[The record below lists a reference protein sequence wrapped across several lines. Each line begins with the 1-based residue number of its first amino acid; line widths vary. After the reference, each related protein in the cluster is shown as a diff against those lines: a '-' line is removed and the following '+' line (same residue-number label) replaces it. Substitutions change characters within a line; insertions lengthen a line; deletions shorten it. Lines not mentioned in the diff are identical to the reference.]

1 MSNLVP
7 ASRPSSVERSPE
19 VLLPKETSVVG
30 SKEDIG
36 KSDNHHDNSN
46 QYVTGIKLVL
56 IVASVALACFLM
68 LLDTMVV
75 STAIPRITDTFNSL
89 PDVGWY
95 ASAYQF
101 GSAAPQPLTGKVYT
115 HFNTKWSFLS
125 FFAIFEIGSILCGAA
140 VSSDMLIVGRA
151 VAGFGAAGIT
161 NGAITIISSCAPL
174 EKRPALIGLTM
185 GLMQVGLV
193 AGPLIGG
200 AFTTYT
206 TWRWCFYV
214 NLPVGA
220 FTALVILLV
229 RIPEQTPKQK
239 AFVIFS
245 RLHHYLDLI
254 GFALFAPAVLQL
266 LLALQ
271 YGGNQYPWR
280 SSTIIGLFCGS
291 GATFIVWLI
300 WNRHK
305 GDDALLP
312 HSMIKQTVV
321 WASGLFQAFMISA
334 VYGATFFLPI
344 YFQAINNVTAMLS
357 GVYLLPTILPQLLMS
372 GLSGVLL
379 QKMGFIIPIAVVGTI
394 FLALGSGLYSLL
406 QPGTSTG
413 DWVGFQILAG
423 VGSGLSMQLAII
435 SIQAAVGEEQLATGM
450 ALVIF
455 AQSLGPAIV
464 LVVCNV
470 IFNSSLKSQ
479 LQDKAPRTDAAAVI
493 QAGATGF
500 RAIVQRDDLPG
511 VLAAYAVSV
520 DRVFYFVAAVAA
532 ACIVVLWGM
541 GWHDLRTKDH
551 KVEDGAV
558 HSDKHGESV

>member
-1 MSNLVP
+1 
-7 ASRPSSVERSPE
+7 
-19 VLLPKETSVVG
+19 
-30 SKEDIG
+30 
-36 KSDNHHDNSN
+36 
-46 QYVTGIKLVL
+46 
-56 IVASVALACFLM
+56 
-68 LLDTMVV
+68 MVV

-115 HFNTKWSFLS
+115 HFNTKWSFLF
-125 FFAIFEIGSILCGAA
+125 FFAIFEIGSVLCGAA
-140 VSSDMLIVGRA
+140 ISSDMLIVGRA
-151 VAGFGAAGIT
+151 IAGFGAAGIT
-161 NGAITIISSCAPL
+161 NGSITIISSCAPL

-185 GLMQVGLV
+185 GLMQLGLV

-206 TWRWCFYV
+206 TWRWF
-214 NLPVGA
+214 GA

-229 RIPEQTPKQK
+229 RIPEQMPKQNPLVVFAK
-239 AFVIFS
+239 
-245 RLHHYLDLI
+245 LHHYLDLV

-271 YGGNQYPWR
+271 YGGNQFAWK
-280 SSTIIGLFCGS
+280 SSTVIGLFCGS
-291 GATFIVWLI
+291 GATFIVWLV
-300 WNRHK
+300 WNRYK

-312 HSMIKQTVV
+312 HSMIKQKVV
-321 WASGLFQAFMISA
+321 WASGLFQAFMLSA
-334 VYGATFFLPI
+334 VYGATYFLPI

-357 GVYLLPTILPQLLMS
+357 GVYLLPTILPQLVMA
-372 GLSGVLL
+372 GLSGVL
-379 QKMGFIIPIAVVGTI
+379 
-394 FLALGSGLYSLL
+394 YS
-406 QPGTSTG
+406 STG

-435 SIQAAVGEEQLATGM
+435 SIQAAVGEAQLATGM

-479 LQDKAPRTDAAAVI
+479 LQDKAPHTDAAAVI

-532 ACIVVLWGM
+532 ACIIVLWGM
-541 GWHDLRTKDH
+541 GWHDLRTKDN

-558 HSDKHGESV
+558 HSDNHEESA

>member
-1 MSNLVP
+1 MSDSKP
-7 ASRPSSVERSPE
+7 ASRPPSAERSPEPE
-19 VLLPKETSVVG
+19 VLLPKGTAEVG
-30 SKEDIG
+30 SKEDEGTLEI
-36 KSDNHHDNSN
+36 HHDNST
-46 QYVTGIKLVL
+46 QYVTGIKLAL
-56 IVASVALACFLM
+56 IVASVTLACFLM

-115 HFNTKWSFLS
+115 HFNTKWSFLA
-125 FFAIFEIGSILCGAA
+125 FFAIFEIGSVLCGAA

-185 GLMQVGLV
+185 GIMQLGLV

-200 AFTTYT
+200 AFTSYT

-229 RIPEQTPKQK
+229 RIPEQMPKQK
-239 AFVIFS
+239 PLVVLS
-245 RLHHYLDLI
+245 RLHHYLDLV

-271 YGGNQYPWR
+271 YGGNEYAWK
-280 SSTIIGLFCGS
+280 SSTVIGLFCGS
-291 GATFIVWLI
+291 GATFIVWLV
-300 WNRHK
+300 WNWYK

-312 HSMIKQTVV
+312 HSMIKQRVV

-344 YFQAINNVTAMLS
+344 YFQAINNATAILS
-357 GVYLLPTILPQLLMS
+357 GVYLLPTILPQLLMAS
-372 GLSGVLL
+372 LSGVIL
-379 QKMGFIIPIAVVGTI
+379 QKTGFIIPIAVVGTV
-394 FLALGSGLYSLL
+394 FLSVGSGLYSLL
-406 QPGTSTG
+406 QPGSSTG
-413 DWVGFQILAG
+413 DWVGFQILG
-423 VGSGLSMQLAII
+423 GIGSGLSMQLAII
-435 SIQAAVGEEQLATGM
+435 SIQAAVGEAQLATGM

-464 LVVCNV
+464 LVICNV
-470 IFNSSLKSQ
+470 IFNSSLKAQ
-479 LQDKAPRTDAAAVI
+479 LLDKAPGADAAAVI

-500 RAIVQRDDLPG
+500 RAIVSSEDLPG
-511 VLAAYAVSV
+511 VLGAYAVSV
-520 DRVFYFVAAVAA
+520 DRVFYFVAAIAA

-541 GWHDLRTKDH
+541 GWRDLRTQGK
-551 KVEDGAV
+551 KPEDGAV
-558 HSDKHGESV
+558 HSDQQGE

>member
-1 MSNLVP
+1 MSGSVP
-7 ASRPSSVERSPE
+7 SHRPSVERGPE
-19 VLLPKETSVVG
+19 VLPPKETSMVD
-30 SKEDIG
+30 SKEDVR
-36 KSDNHHDNSN
+36 KSEDHHDNSN
-46 QYVTGIKLVL
+46 QYVTGVKLVL

-115 HFNTKWSFLS
+115 HFNTKWAFLF
-125 FFAIFEIGSILCGAA
+125 FFAIFEIGSVLCGAA

-151 VAGFGAAGIT
+151 IAGFGAAGIT
-161 NGAITIISSCAPL
+161 NGSITIISSCAPL

-185 GLMQVGLV
+185 GLMQLGLV

-229 RIPEQTPKQK
+229 RIPEQMPKQNPLVVFAK
-239 AFVIFS
+239 
-245 RLHHYLDLI
+245 LHHYLDLV

-271 YGGNQYPWR
+271 YGGNQFAWK
-280 SSTIIGLFCGS
+280 SSTVIGLFCGS
-291 GATFIVWLI
+291 GATFIVWLF
-300 WNRHK
+300 WNRYK

-312 HSMIKQTVV
+312 HSMIKQKVV

-334 VYGATFFLPI
+334 VYGATYFLPI

-357 GVYLLPTILPQLLMS
+357 GVYLLPTILPQLVMA

-379 QKMGFIIPIAVVGTI
+379 QKMGFIIPIAVVGTV
-394 FLALGSGLYSLL
+394 FLSLGSGLYSLL
-406 QPGTSTG
+406 QPNSSTG

-435 SIQAAVGEEQLATGM
+435 SIQAAVGEAQLATGM

-479 LQDKAPRTDAAAVI
+479 LHDKAPHTDAAAVI

-532 ACIVVLWGM
+532 ACIIVLWGM
-541 GWHDLRTKDH
+541 GWHDLRTKDN

-558 HSDKHGESV
+558 HSDHHEDSA

>member
-1 MSNLVP
+1 MSDLVP
-7 ASRPSSVERSPE
+7 PSRRSSVERSPE
-19 VLLPKETSVVG
+19 VLLPKETSVMG

-36 KSDNHHDNSN
+36 KLDDHHDNSN
-46 QYVTGIKLVL
+46 EYVTGIKLAL

-140 VSSDMLIVGRA
+140 VSSDMLIIGRA

-185 GLMQVGLV
+185 GLMQIGLV

-200 AFTTYT
+200 AFTSYT

-229 RIPEQTPKQK
+229 RIPEQIPKQK
-239 AFVIFS
+239 AFVVFS
-245 RLHHYLDLI
+245 KLHHYLDLI

-271 YGGNQYPWR
+271 YGGNQYSWR
-280 SSTIIGLFCGS
+280 SSTVIGLFCGS
-291 GATFIVWLI
+291 GATFAVWLV

-321 WASGLFQAFMISA
+321 WASGLYQAFMISA

-344 YFQAINNVTAMLS
+344 YFQAINNATAMLS
-357 GVYLLPTILPQLLMS
+357 GVYLLPTILPQLLMA

-406 QPGTSTG
+406 QPESSTG

-493 QAGATGF
+493 RAGATGF

-541 GWHDLRTKDH
+541 GWHDLRTKGN
-551 KVEDGAV
+551 KVEDEGA
-558 HSDKHGESV
+558 HSDKHGESA

>member
-1 MSNLVP
+1 MSDLGP
-7 ASRPSSVERSPE
+7 ASRPSSVERGPE
-19 VLLPKETSVVG
+19 VLLPKETPVTG
-30 SKEDIG
+30 FKEDDG
-36 KSDNHHDNSN
+36 KSDSHHGHSN
-46 QYVTGIKLVL
+46 EYVTGIKLGL

-125 FFAIFEIGSILCGAA
+125 FFAIFEIGSVLCGAA
-140 VSSDMLIVGRA
+140 VSSDMLIIGRA

-174 EKRPALIGLTM
+174 EKRPV
-185 GLMQVGLV
+185 MQIGLV

-200 AFTTYT
+200 AFTSYT

-220 FTALVILLV
+220 FTALVILFV
-229 RIPEQTPKQK
+229 RIPEQMPKQK
-239 AFVIFS
+239 AFVVFS

-280 SSTIIGLFCGS
+280 SSTVIGLFCGS
-291 GATFIVWLI
+291 GATFAVWLI
-300 WNRHK
+300 WNRYK

-321 WASGLFQAFMISA
+321 WASGLYQAFMISA

-357 GVYLLPTILPQLLMS
+357 GVYLLPTILPQLLMA

-379 QKMGFIIPIAVVGTI
+379 QKIGFIIPIAVVGTI

-406 QPGTSTG
+406 QPGSSTG

-423 VGSGLSMQLAII
+423 IGSGLSMQLAII
-435 SIQAAVGEEQLATGM
+435 AIQAAVGEEQLATGM

-455 AQSLGPAIV
+455 AQSLGPAIA

-479 LQDKAPRTDAAAVI
+479 LQDKAPHTDAAAVI
-493 QAGATGF
+493 RAGATGF
-500 RAIVQRDDLPG
+500 RAIVSRDDLPG

-520 DRVFYFVAAVAA
+520 DRVFYFVAPVAA

-541 GWHDLRTKDH
+541 GWHDLRTKGN

-558 HSDKHGESV
+558 YSDKNGESA

>member
-1 MSNLVP
+1 MPDLVP
-7 ASRPSSVERSPE
+7 ASRPPSAERSPK
-19 VLLPKETSVVG
+19 VLLPKEMPAMG
-30 SKEDIG
+30 SKEDVG
-36 KSDNHHDNSN
+36 KSGGHHDSSN
-46 QYVTGIKLVL
+46 EYVTGIKLVL

-75 STAIPRITDTFNSL
+75 STATPRITDTFNSL

-140 VSSDMLIVGRA
+140 VSSNMLIIGRA

-174 EKRPALIGLTM
+174 EKRPTLIGLTM
-185 GLMQVGLV
+185 GLMQIGLV

-200 AFTTYT
+200 AFTSYT

-229 RIPEQTPKQK
+229 RIPEQVPKQK
-239 AFVIFS
+239 AFVVFS
-245 RLHHYLDLI
+245 RLHRYLDLI

-271 YGGNQYPWR
+271 YGGNQYSWR
-280 SSTIIGLFCGS
+280 SSTVIGLFCGS
-291 GATFIVWLI
+291 GATFAVWLV

-321 WASGLFQAFMISA
+321 WASGLYQAFMISA

-357 GVYLLPTILPQLLMS
+357 GVYLLPTILPQLLMAS
-372 GLSGVLL
+372 LSGVLL

-406 QPGTSTG
+406 QPGSSTG

-479 LQDKAPRTDAAAVI
+479 LQDKAPHTDAAAVVR
-493 QAGATGF
+493 AGATGF

-511 VLAAYAVSV
+511 VLAAYAVSI
-520 DRVFYFVAAVAA
+520 DRVFYFVAAVAT

-541 GWHDLRTKDH
+541 GWHDLRTKGN

-558 HSDKHGESV
+558 HSDEHGESA